1 MKIKKILS
9 LILAIAMIGSLITV
23 SVSADGEDI
32 ILSMSES
39 TEDYISGNTFTLSL
53 MANIP
58 QEKAIAGFGVE
69 ITVPDG
75 LELTEVTKVGILAA
89 DGASI
94 TVNVAGKKIVGYFE
108 TDQHTNGVAEEISKL
123 TFTVGEVSASGGVVI
138 SVAGTNDMANGSGA
152 SLTTATATTTV
163 NLVKTFAVASDVTD
177 TLDVEYGTTADA
189 IKTALSAEGK
199 TFAVAGANEGESANL
214 NAADWTSDDYPVDEL
229 TAVIGDD
236 TTYTFVGN
244 LVSKMSGDVK
254 IVDANDKKVTV
265 TVTVKPITEGYTV
278 PATAEGE
285 IKAEKV
291 ERTVED
297 SEIIAKLP
305 TTVEITKGNAKDV
318 VTVPWNTGTVTKTD
332 LDITDTTT
340 SATVVVT
347 LPTTSDNGKFT
358 IDADTT
364 ITGTVKIVPATVA
377 GATLKNNNKSINAV
391 PSVTI
396 TVPASAVEEDTP
408 ATDTTEAVGNNTVV
422 VTIKAKGLDTPIEI
436 ITKSDVKKSE
446 LVDENGASIAYTITG
461 EESYRSLGLTSATD
475 IVITATLNGAAL
487 AGTPAEEGAEAPVL
501 SETDTVKKPKSS
513 GGPSYISPSGSSSN
527 GNDQT
532 GSTGSTDTTTPDD
545 TDKPVV
551 DTPVVE
557 APFDDV
563 AGDHWAA
570 EAIATLKDAGIVG
583 GVTATTFAPD
593 ADITRAEFTK
603 MVVGLL
609 KLEAASTEVAFEDCG
624 AEDWYT
630 PYVAAAVE
638 AGLVTGVSETEF
650 APNATITREQAFA
663 IIGRAVAGVEAN
675 TTLAY
680 TDAAEVSEYAVPY
693 VTILT
698 QMGIVEGFGEGT
710 VRPQANITRAEAA
723 KVIAGLMANVVTEE
737 EVAEDNAEKATEEV
751 AEEAKEDAAE
761 ETTEETTETEAA
773 DKTAEEDV
781 AEETAEDA
789 ADKTTEE

>member
-1 MKIKKILS
+1 MKTIKRLS
-9 LILAIAMIGSLITV
+9 VLFVVLAMVFNLVAV
-23 SVSADGEDI
+23 NADFSAD
-32 ILSMSES
+32 
-39 TEDYISGNTFTLSL
+39 NTLNATVKLVDK
-53 MANIP
+53 N
-58 QEKAIAGFGVE
+58 GVE
-69 ITVPDG
+69 ITDG
-75 LELTEVTKVGILAA
+75 ASVKGGSQVTVQVYLEGATYDQLKVQCTVGEGITLPESKDDVNCTLDILAA
-89 DGASI
+89 LVTKIKNTVTNSMGIQIMSEVTVSEGQKIFEFPLTLPTEENSNLTVAYVTAGQIGATIGGSAVAADAKSDSNTATVAITPSWEIAAHTAVTKDVAFDTEETSI
-94 TVNVAGKKIVGYFE
+94 GLPDKVTVWNNAEMNDKSVDVAVGTWTCTTEGGYNATKPGSYTFEADLKPTEEQVAYVGTDEADLKK
-108 TDQHTNGVAEEISKL
+108 
-123 TFTVGEVSASGGVVI
+123 
-138 SVAGTNDMANGSGA
+138 
-152 SLTTATATTTV
+152 ATATVTV
-163 NLVKTFAVASDVTD
+163 GKAALTVDMVKAVKAYDIPQTDEQATMTGEAIAIAVNGLADRTATVIDYAKTWAEDGALVED
-177 TLDVEYGTTADA
+177 
-189 IKTALSAEGK
+189 
-199 TFAVAGANEGESANL
+199 
-214 NAADWTSDDYPVDEL
+214 
-229 TAVIGDD
+229 
-236 TTYTFVGN
+236 
-244 LVSKMSGDVK
+244 
-254 IVDANDKKVTV
+254 VTV
-265 TVTVKPITEGYTV
+265 TWADAAGNQSLDTSVLTSTTAENKVTLTGTITLGSETIYDLNGVSLTMEVTVT
-278 PATAEGE
+278 
-285 IKAEKV
+285 
-291 ERTVED
+291 
-297 SEIIAKLP
+297 
-305 TTVEITKGNAKDV
+305 
-318 VTVPWNTGTVTKTD
+318 
-332 LDITDTTT
+332 
-340 SATVVVT
+340 
-347 LPTTSDNGKFT
+347 
-358 IDADTT
+358 
-364 ITGTVKIVPATVA
+364 PATVE

-408 ATDTTEAVGNNTVV
+408 ATDTTEAVGNNTVE
-422 VTIKAKGLDTPIEI
+422 VTITADGLDTPIV
-436 ITKSDVKKSE
+436 ITKSGVKKSE

-487 AGTPAEEGAEAPVL
+487 AGTPAEDGSEAPVL
-501 SETDTVKKPKSS
+501 SETDTVKQPVSS

-527 GNDQT
+527 GNDQTGST

-650 APNATITREQAFA
+650 APNSTITREQAFA
-663 IIGRAVAGVEAN
+663 IIGRAVIDAEAN

-680 TDAAEVSEYAVPY
+680 TDAAEISEYAVPY

-737 EVAEDNAEKATEEV
+737 EVAEDNAEEATEEV
-751 AEEAKEDAAE
+751 AEEAKEDAAK
-761 ETTEETTETEAA
+761 ETTEE
-773 DKTAEEDV
+773 
-781 AEETAEDA
+781 
-789 ADKTTEE
+789 